1 MISIDIKPNSGNI
14 VFVVSCSDASVKLLD
29 QFMPYQKSKEAI
41 IKDIQIHGQQQL
53 IGDGPACV
61 WSMSTV
67 DGFSVLV
74 CNPDLERNLDL
85 VAKTEAKNLKVE
97 GLMKVSLQAGS
108 EKLFQFDSIDKS
120 QQTKLSI
127 KLKYS

>member
-1 MISIDIKPNSGNI
+1 
-14 VFVVSCSDASVKLLD
+14 
-29 QFMPYQKSKEAI
+29 
-41 IKDIQIHGQQQL
+41 
-53 IGDGPACV
+53 
-61 WSMSTV
+61 MSTV

-120 QQTKLSI
+120 Q
-127 KLKYS
+127 